1 MHSTISCHI
10 EKPKNPITQI
20 RLNQIH
26 QKKTPGPINLS
37 GETTNPYE
45 STKYNKKTNN
55 KKTKKQNCDLDL
67 QSSPEQ
73 NHTSRPAENLQ
84 QNKKNKKILKQNST
98 KKEASASTNNSG
110 DIAKTQEYNKKTK
123 EQKAKDSIAKT
134 TNQMRN
140 NLRSSSVAE

>member
-1 MHSTISCHI
+1 MLCVEFARSFHAIVKLRAIYFHLRVAIRQLGAYMHSTISCHI

-55 KKTKKQNCDLDL
+55 KKIKKQNCDLDL

-73 NHTSRPAENLQ
+73 NHTSRPTENLQ

-98 KKEASASTNNSG
+98 KG
-110 DIAKTQEYNKKTK
+110 TK
-123 EQKAKDSIAKT
+123 RYACGIKNE
-134 TNQMRN
+134 
-140 NLRSSSVAE
+140 

>member
-1 MHSTISCHI
+1 MLCVEFARSFHAIVKLRAIYFHLRVAIRQLGAYMHSTISCHI

-55 KKTKKQNCDLDL
+55 KKIKKTELRPRPTIIARTK
-67 QSSPEQ
+67 PY
-73 NHTSRPAENLQ
+73 
-84 QNKKNKKILKQNST
+84 I
-98 KKEASASTNNSG
+98 STNRELTT
-110 DIAKTQEYNKKTK
+110 KQKEQENPKTK
-123 EQKAKDSIAKT
+123 FNQKRGIRLY
-134 TNQMRN
+134 Q
-140 NLRSSSVAE
+140 